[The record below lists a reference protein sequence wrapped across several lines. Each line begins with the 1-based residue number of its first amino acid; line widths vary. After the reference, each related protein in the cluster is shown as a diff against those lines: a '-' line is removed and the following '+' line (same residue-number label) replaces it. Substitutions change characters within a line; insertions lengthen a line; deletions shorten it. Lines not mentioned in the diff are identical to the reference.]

1 MSGVDLEDGL
11 SHQSRVAANGLW
23 SKIVALATNVSWG
36 GLQNTPELKGVY
48 SRVVL
53 LSESCLICQ
62 VATTAPESDIS
73 LEKEVPAR
81 KYFGVSNSLAN
92 NGYLL

>member
-36 GLQNTPELKGVY
+36 SLQNTPELKGAFTRRSIV
-48 SRVVL
+48 RIL
-53 LSESCLICQ
+53 
-62 VATTAPESDIS
+62 
-73 LEKEVPAR
+73 
-81 KYFGVSNSLAN
+81 FNVSSSYYRT
-92 NGYLL
+92 GK